1 MRDRYCQQTCG
12 QTTSAQVI
20 RKIRFAACSDEV
32 RKKSTACRRSLDACS
47 DDVFKPSIAFLNWRE
62 ARIWSSAC
70 PTSISGAGVG
80 WVSFEPTPAA
90 GAGVPAPGMLTG
102 GSAGPAARNRSA
114 KSAHPNK
121 RSRRP
126 PRPASLSGRCPDRE
140 GNVHEDAQP
149 GEPPVAPTAISRVRR
164 RAGGLCLWLTRG
176 TARRAATSLVRVVLV
191 VLFSPSNSGSPPPAT
206 ANTVEHGFRARLS
219 MLTASRRTAGLSG
232 PDDRGADHGRRSA
245 G

>member
-140 GNVHEDAQP
+140 GNVHEDAHLASHLSP
-149 GEPPVAPTAISRVRR
+149 PLRSRVYDAVRVAFASGLHEALPVAPRR
-164 RAGGLCLWLTRG
+164 RSSEW
-176 TARRAATSLVRVVLV
+176 
-191 VLFSPSNSGSPPPAT
+191 FSSFSS
-206 ANTVEHGFRARLS
+206 R
-219 MLTASRRTAGLSG
+219 RRTAGL
-232 PDDRGADHGRRSA
+232 PRPQRRTRSST
-245 G
+245 GLERDCQC